1 MKIKRTALLTLVI
14 LICVSLCGCDSIFG
28 SNDRYY
34 DDQYYDNYY
43 DDPYADN
50 HYYDNVPQLVCHYID
65 VGQGDSEFV
74 ELPNGESMLIDAG
87 PAESGDTVV
96 NYIQSLGYDRINY
109 LVATHPHSDHIGGM
123 KRVVDSFTIDNVYMP
138 KATATTSSYQ
148 NLLKS
153 IQSKGMR
160 ITTAKAGTKLL
171 RHSQS
176 DLKAEVLAPNSD
188 SYEELNDYSVVIKL
202 TYGKVRLLFMG
213 DATQVSENEMLK
225 KNKNVSAD
233 IIKVGHHGSS
243 SSSGEQFVKKVKAQ
257 FAIVSVGAGND
268 YHHPHTK
275 AMNRWKKQGTEV
287 LRTDGC
293 GDLVLS
299 TDGDE
304 FNIDTA
310 KGG

>member
-138 KATATTSSYQ
+138 KATATTSS
-148 NLLKS
+148 
-153 IQSKGMR
+153 
-160 ITTAKAGTKLL
+160 
-171 RHSQS
+171 
-176 DLKAEVLAPNSD
+176 
-188 SYEELNDYSVVIKL
+188 
-202 TYGKVRLLFMG
+202 
-213 DATQVSENEMLK
+213 
-225 KNKNVSAD
+225 
-233 IIKVGHHGSS
+233 
-243 SSSGEQFVKKVKAQ
+243 
-257 FAIVSVGAGND
+257 
-268 YHHPHTK
+268 
-275 AMNRWKKQGTEV
+275 
-287 LRTDGC
+287 
-293 GDLVLS
+293 
-299 TDGDE
+299 
-304 FNIDTA
+304 
-310 KGG
+310 